1 MEEIYEYSFRKKPDY
16 KKLKFLME
24 REILLL
30 NEIPYIKYDWNEEEK
45 NDESLDIIEN
55 INDNEIIIPS
65 NTDEYHR
72 S

>member
-1 MEEIYEYSFRKKPDY
+1 
-16 KKLKFLME
+16 ME